1 MQEPAVEKSRLRQ
14 LLRGFA
20 GRRVLVVGDAIVD
33 QYVWGEPAR
42 VSREAPV
49 LILHYREETTR
60 PGGAANAASNL
71 RALGGLP
78 TLVSL
83 TGADDHA
90 RRLETMLRANAVNT
104 LLVPDSSRPTPTK
117 IRLMAGYRQG
127 MKQQVVRLDRVDEKS
142 PTEKISR
149 QILQTAIEALPKV
162 EAVIIS
168 DYGLGTLT
176 DAIIPELVAA
186 CRQRGILVAADSRY
200 NLSQYVG
207 VDVATP
213 NIEEAEGVWGNRIRR
228 GDDVIAAGLAI
239 QERLGGLLV
248 LTQGEDGMT
257 VFESPAH
264 LTHIPAVSP
273 AEVFDVTG
281 AGDTVIAT
289 LVLGLL
295 AGASPVEAAVL
306 ANLAAGLVVRK
317 AGAASVNR
325 TEILKAM
332 SGWHPLVMPLVP
344 AAAAKPAE
352 QVRHG

>member
-49 LILHYREETTR
+49 LILNYREETAR
-60 PGGAANAASNL
+60 PGGAANAAFNL
-71 RALGGLP
+71 RALGALP
-78 TLVSL
+78 TLISL
-83 TGADDHA
+83 TGADEHA
-90 RRLETMLRANAVNT
+90 HRLETMLKSGAVHT
-104 LLVPDSSRPTPTK
+104 LFVPDTSRPTPTK

-127 MKQQVVRLDRVDEKS
+127 MKQQVVRLDRVEEKS
-142 PTEKISR
+142 PAAKMSQ
-149 QILQTAIEALPKV
+149 QILQTAVEALPRV

-176 DAIIPELVAA
+176 DEIIPELVAA

-200 NLSQYVG
+200 NLSQFAG

-213 NIEEAEGVWGNRIRR
+213 NIEEAEGVWGNRIRTQ
-228 GDDVIAAGLAI
+228 DDVVAAGLAI
-239 QERLGGLLV
+239 QQRLGGLLV

-295 AGASPVEAAVL
+295 AGAAAVEAAVL

-332 SGWHPLVMPLVP
+332 SGWRPLAMPLLQ
-344 AAAAKPAE
+344 AAEAKPAE
-352 QVRHG
+352 RVRQG